1 VEQSY
6 RQSLHGYTH
15 QYQNQA
21 LQNPWQNS
29 ENYQKADLEKG
40 KSLVVPV
47 VRVELTCLAAVDFE
61 STASTISPHRLDTAL
76 QRVGA
81 VYHSHSEDSI
91 LVFYF
96 IWFRHGQ
103 ERPLETA
110 QVREGP

>member
-61 STASTISPHRLDTAL
+61 LEPKGMLPLLLTIVRTARRHT
-76 QRVGA
+76 G
-81 VYHSHSEDSI
+81 SI
-91 LVFYF
+91 FL
-96 IWFRHGQ
+96 
-103 ERPLETA
+103 
-110 QVREGP
+110 